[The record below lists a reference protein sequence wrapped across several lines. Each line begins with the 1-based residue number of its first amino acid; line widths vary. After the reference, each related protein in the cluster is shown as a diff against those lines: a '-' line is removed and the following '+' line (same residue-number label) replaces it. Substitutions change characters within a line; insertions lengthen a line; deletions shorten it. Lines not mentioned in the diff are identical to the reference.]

1 MRSITDIDLAKADN
15 HPAVMTT
22 SVCIAL
28 FFACLLHASAAPP
41 KLLEKIENCTFV
53 STDWADGD
61 SFQIKT
67 PAGEKHTVRLYGAD
81 CIEWHISGKSDER
94 RLRAQRQYFGITGAA
109 PKAEDAIEL
118 AKGFGKTAAQ
128 RTAALLKKPF
138 TIHTRF
144 RDALGDGKH
153 PRIYA
158 FIQCSDGSDLA
169 TELIK
174 TGLARAFGVYAD
186 GPEER
191 SADEYEKT
199 LDDIEFQ
206 AAKRGLGIWSKTD
219 WDKLPDE
226 RKTQRRDHGEAD
238 LAIDK
243 PKLKQGE
250 KLDPNSASRDDLMKL
265 PGIGEE
271 TANRIIGK
279 QPFEKPE
286 DLLEVPGIGRK
297 KLEAIRPFLL
307 FPY

>member
-1 MRSITDIDLAKADN
+1 MSTAPWIFLFLACFL
-15 HPAVMTT
+15 P
-22 SVCIAL
+22 
-28 FFACLLHASAAPP
+28 ASAAPAP
-41 KLLEKIENCTFV
+41 KPLEKLENCTFV
-53 STDWADGD
+53 PTPWADGD

-67 PAGEKHTVRLYGAD
+67 SAGEEHTVRLYGAD

-118 AKGFGKTAAQ
+118 AKGFGKAAAQ
-128 RTAALLKKPF
+128 RTAALLEKPF

-169 TELIK
+169 TELVKI
-174 TGLARAFGVYAD
+174 GLARAFGVYTD

-226 RKTQRRDHGEAD
+226 RKTQRRDDDEAD

-250 KLDPNSASRDDLMKL
+250 KLNPNNAARDELMKL

-271 TANRIIGK
+271 MANRIIEK
-279 QPFEKPE
+279 QPYEKPD
-286 DLLEVPGIGRK
+286 DLLEVAGIGIK
-297 KLEAIRPFLL
+297 KLEAIRPFLDFSL
-307 FPY
+307 P